1 MNEKGQGSIMSF
13 FTLIIGLI
21 LMVAFLPVIN
31 ALVASANGSNM
42 SSLLMTDVIQLL
54 LGMTGLL
61 MVLLFITGVVQDFQQ
76 RQTYVQ

>member
-31 ALVASANGSNM
+31 ALVASAIGSNM

-61 MVLLFITGVVQDFQQ
+61 MVLLFIMGVVQDFQQ